1 VNSFAKWL
9 AGQRVRRVVFI
20 AILFPLFGL
29 GIISAAIVLMVAQ
42 VKGPR
47 EALLDCLIALAL
59 LAGMALFSGLEVPLL
74 LASAAVSW
82 AIWIGLGTLLA
93 RTGSLALAAQV
104 LVLAA
109 IAGLVA
115 FNLMIEDSIA
125 YWSPLLEA
133 FYTDLAGQGLE
144 VTVDVEQQAGLMSGV
159 LIAGSLT
166 GALIVLL
173 LGSSWASQVSG
184 GNFGQQFRQLRLGYV
199 IGGVAALAGIAGLF
213 GLDFNGALLVF
224 GAAFMF
230 HGIAVVAWWSV
241 SRGWPRGWWIGLLIL
256 PALLPELLVIEATLL
271 SALGFVDNWYGLRRA
286 NA

>member
-9 AGQRVRRVVFI
+9 AAQRVRRVVFI
-20 AILFPLFGL
+20 AVLFPLFGL
-29 GIISAAIVLMVAQ
+29 GIISAAIVLMIAQ

-47 EALLDCLIALAL
+47 EALLDCLIALVL
-59 LAGMALFSGLEVPLL
+59 LAGMAWFSGLEVPLL
-74 LASAAVSW
+74 VASAAVSW
-82 AIWIGLGTLLA
+82 AIWVGLGTLLA

-115 FNLMIEDSIA
+115 FNLMIEDPIV
-125 YWSPLLEA
+125 YWSQLLEA

-144 VTVDVEQQAGLMSGV
+144 VTVDIEQQAGLMSGV
-159 LIAGSLT
+159 LLAGSLT
-166 GALIVLL
+166 GAMLVLL
-173 LGSSWASQVSG
+173 LGSSWASRVLG
-184 GNFGQQFRQLRLGYV
+184 GNFGQQFRELRLGYV
-199 IGGVAALAGIAGLF
+199 IGGVAALTGIAGLF

-224 GAAFMF
+224 GVAFMF
-230 HGIAVVAWWSV
+230 HGIAVVAWWAV

-256 PALLPELLVIEATLL
+256 PVLLPELLVIGATLL
-271 SALGFVDNWYGLRRA
+271 SAIGFVDKWYGLRRA